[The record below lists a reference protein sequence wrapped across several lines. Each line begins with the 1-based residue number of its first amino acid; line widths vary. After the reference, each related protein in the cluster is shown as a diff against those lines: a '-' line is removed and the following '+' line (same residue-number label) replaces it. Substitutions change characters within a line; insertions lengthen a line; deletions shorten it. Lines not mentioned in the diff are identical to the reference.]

1 MSVLDPEYT
10 SEVLFVLN
18 ELKRQGVQMILVT
31 HEMGLARNACEKAAF
46 LQSGV
51 LVKWGEI
58 HSLFQTPQTPQLRR
72 FLGKYW
78 GGITTEMFRQNLPY
92 SLLI

>member
-51 LVKWGEI
+51 LVKWGNGEKSI
-58 HSLFQTPQTPQLRR
+58 
-72 FLGKYW
+72 
-78 GGITTEMFRQNLPY
+78 PY
-92 SLLI
+92 SRPHKHRN